1 MRRAA
6 VFVAAALAAV
16 AFTAEARQVC
26 APRDKIVNRLAT
38 TYGEARQG
46 FGLQG
51 GRLIVELY
59 ASAETGTWTIIAT
72 RPDGTACAMAAGHEW
87 NEGEKIL
94 PPGPPA

>member
-6 VFVAAALAAV
+6 VFAAAALAAL
-16 AFTAEARQVC
+16 ALPAEAQQVC
-26 APRDKIVNRLAT
+26 APRDQIVKRLAD

-46 FGLQG
+46 LGLQG
-51 GRLIVELY
+51 GRLVVELY

-87 NEGEKIL
+87 REGEKIL